1 MPSLET
7 ALRSIVLASVLWIA
21 AASPSYAYGDERWC
35 AVSNRGMG
43 WVVWDCQYRTWQ
55 ECVPNVIAGNRG
67 FCNLNPGWEPR
78 AAPARHKRR
87 HHRHA

>member
-1 MPSLET
+1 
-7 ALRSIVLASVLWIA
+7 
-21 AASPSYAYGDERWC
+21 
-35 AVSNRGMG
+35 MG